1 MFQINV
7 PHFLCHDLFLF
18 LGLCCCTEHMRK
30 LQQADTKR
38 ITGMRKAT
46 ISKHANKLYLMIQT
60 HKQLLCV
67 LFLRGYFWKGV
78 GGMWMEFRPFPVGV
92 S

>member
-1 MFQINV
+1 MFQITI
-7 PHFLCHDLFLF
+7 PHFLYHDLFLF

-46 ISKHANKLYLMIQT
+46 ISKHAN
-60 HKQLLCV
+60 
-67 LFLRGYFWKGV
+67 
-78 GGMWMEFRPFPVGV
+78 
-92 S
+92 